1 MDENTAADYLARI
14 GAAPVAEPD
23 VSTLRELCALHV
35 ATVPFE
41 NLDIHLGNRIVLA
54 EEALVAKIVHRRRGG
69 FCYELNGLFA
79 ELLTTLGYRVTRLAA
94 SVFEDGIL
102 GPPLD
107 HLALRV
113 DLAEPWL
120 VDVGFGRHAVYP
132 LRLSS
137 LDDQPDPEGVFRIQ
151 PVGDFGDVDVLHDG
165 EPVYRLENRPRPL
178 ADFGPMCWYQQTSP
192 DSGFT
197 KRLACSIRQPDGRV
211 TLSGTR
217 LIRTTADRRV
227 EQELTESAT
236 MAAYRDIFG
245 FELDRLP
252 VLSDVDTA
260 AGRSCSG

>member
-1 MDENTAADYLARI
+1 MDENTAAAYLARI
-14 GAAPVAEPD
+14 GARPGAPDLSA
-23 VSTLRELCALHV
+23 LRELCALHV

-41 NLDIHLGNRIVLA
+41 NLDIHLGNRIVLT
-54 EEALVAKIVHRRRGG
+54 EDALVAKIVHRRRGG

-94 SVFEDGIL
+94 SVFEDGVL

-113 DLAEPWL
+113 DLAQPWL

-132 LRLSS
+132 LRLAS
-137 LDDQPDPEGVFRIQ
+137 LDDQPDPEGVFRIR

-197 KRLACSIRQPDGRV
+197 KRSTCSIRQPDGRV
-211 TLSGTR
+211 TLSGRR
-217 LIRTTADRRV
+217 LIRTTADGRV

-252 VLSDVDTA
+252 DVDPA